1 MILGSVGFGLGCKSS
16 RMSG

>member
-1 MILGSVGFGLGCKSS
+1 MILGSVGFGSGCKSS